1 MKKQITPKKQ
11 GLSLSKKTIANL
23 EISEMSKHI
32 GGGNTQANTCVV
44 TEKCP
49 PFTKKCRPSW

>member
-1 MKKQITPKKQ
+1 MKKQIKK
-11 GLSLSKKTIANL
+11 LNLAKRTISNLESTELSKRV
-23 EISEMSKHI
+23 
-32 GGGNTQANTCVV
+32 GGGNTQGNTCVV